1 MMQTANIDDSSTNED
16 SDDMNTSSDELI
28 YQRNSE

>member
-1 MMQTANIDDSSTNED
+1 MMQTAKIDDSSTNED